1 MTMETLLLDVAVIIV
16 LILLNGFFSG
26 SEIAVI
32 SARRALIDKLA
43 KEGSRSAKMVNDLK
57 EKPDNF
63 LATIQ
68 IGVTIAGTLASVVGG
83 IIAIEL
89 LKPALLS
96 IPIAPVQA
104 VAEPLAIGIV
114 VIIISY
120 AILIVGELVPKSI
133 ALHSPERTACLTA
146 RPVHLLSRLTALP
159 VRLLTGSTHFILRL
173 LGIKESSERLF
184 ISEEEIKY
192 FMKEGRMK
200 GIFEETEEALIHSV
214 FEFADTTVGEVMVP
228 KPKMSAIDIA
238 SPPEEAL
245 KFIVETGFSRYPVYK
260 DSLENIAGILYS
272 KDVFRV
278 LEEKSP
284 FVIGNI
290 FRAPYFVPDS
300 ILISRLLREMQR
312 RRVHM
317 AIVIDEHGDVDGLVT
332 IEDLLEEIVGEIE
345 DEFDVEKEGL
355 IERLRDGT
363 LLIDASITIRDI
375 KDTELP
381 FDEEDEETYNTV
393 AGFMLSKLQRLPRG
407 GEFAV
412 HKGYRFTVVDVEE
425 RRIVKVKAERIRMKD
440 GAPGDRRQKKSEH
453 PE

>member
-1 MTMETLLLDVAVIIV
+1 MSIETLLFDVAVIVV

-32 SARRALIDKLA
+32 SARRGIIDKLD
-43 KEGSRSAKMVNDLK
+43 KEGNRSAKTVNDLK

-63 LATIQ
+63 LATVQ

-83 IIAIEL
+83 VIAIEL
-89 LKPALLS
+89 MHPALQS
-96 IPIAPVQA
+96 IPIPPVQA
-104 VAEPLAIGIV
+104 IAEPLAIGIV
-114 VIIISY
+114 VVIISY
-120 AILIVGELVPKSI
+120 AILILGELVPKSI

-146 RPVHLLSRLTALP
+146 RPIDLLSRLTAIP
-159 VRLLTGSTHFILRL
+159 VRLLTGSTHLILRI
-173 LGIKESSERLF
+173 LGIKESGKRLF

-214 FEFADTTVGEVMVP
+214 FEFADTTVREVMVP
-228 KPKMSAIDIA
+228 KPKMSAIDIS

-245 KFIVETGFSRYPVYK
+245 KFMVETGFSRYPVYK
-260 DSLENIAGILYS
+260 DNLENIAGILYS
-272 KDVFRV
+272 KDVFKV
-278 LEEKSP
+278 LKEKSP
-284 FVIGNI
+284 FVIEDI
-290 FRAPYFVPDS
+290 FRTPYFVPDS

-345 DEFDVEKEGL
+345 DEFDSEKEGL

-363 LLIDASITIRDI
+363 LLIDASAPIRDI

-381 FDEEDEETYNTV
+381 FDEEDEEEFNTV
-393 AGFMLSKLQRLPRG
+393 AGFMLAKLQRLPRG

-425 RRIVKVKAERIRMKD
+425 RRIAKVKAERIRVED
-440 GAPGDRRQKKSEH
+440 GAPRGGKQKR
-453 PE
+453 

>member
-1 MTMETLLLDVAVIIV
+1 MSLETLLFDAAVIIV

-32 SARRALIDKLA
+32 SARRGIIDKLD
-43 KEGSRSAKMVNDLK
+43 KEGSRSAKTVNDLK

-104 VAEPLAIGIV
+104 MAEPLAIGIV
-114 VIIISY
+114 VVIISY

-133 ALHSPERTACLTA
+133 ALHSPERAACLTA
-146 RPVHLLSRLTALP
+146 RPVYLLSRLTSFL

-173 LGIKESSERLF
+173 IGIKESGERLF

-214 FEFADTTVGEVMVP
+214 FEFADTTVKEVMVP

-245 KFIVETGFSRYPVYK
+245 KFIVETGFSRYPVYN
-260 DSLENIAGILYS
+260 DTLESIAGILYS

-284 FVIGNI
+284 FVIQNI

-363 LLIDASITIRDI
+363 LLIDASVTIRDI
-375 KDTELP
+375 KETELP
-381 FDEEDEETYNTV
+381 FDEEDEEAFNTV
-393 AGFMLSKLQRLPRG
+393 AGFMLAKLQRLPRG

-425 RRIVKVKAERIRMKD
+425 RRIVKVKAERLRTTE
-440 GAPGDRRQKKSEH
+440 GAPEGRKQERSG
-453 PE
+453 PPS

>member
-1 MTMETLLLDVAVIIV
+1 MSIETLLFDVAVIVV

-32 SARRALIDKLA
+32 SARRGIIDKLD
-43 KEGSRSAKMVNDLK
+43 KEGNRSAKTVNDLK

-63 LATIQ
+63 LATVQ
-68 IGVTIAGTLASVVGG
+68 IGVTIVGTLASVVGG

-89 LKPALLS
+89 LEPALLS
-96 IPIAPVQA
+96 IPFSPVQA
-104 VAEPLAIGIV
+104 IAEPLAIGIV
-114 VIIISY
+114 VVIISY
-120 AILIVGELVPKSI
+120 AILIIGELVPKSI

-146 RPVHLLSRLTALP
+146 RPIELLSRLTAIP
-159 VRLLTGSTHFILRL
+159 VRLLTGSTRFIMRI
-173 LGIKESSERLF
+173 LGIKESGERLF

-214 FEFADTTVGEVMVP
+214 FEFADTTVREVMVP
-228 KPKMSAIDIA
+228 KPKMSAIDIS
-238 SPPEEAL
+238 SPPEAAL

-260 DSLENIAGILYS
+260 DTLENIAGILYS
-272 KDVFRV
+272 KDVFKV

-284 FVIGNI
+284 FVIENI
-290 FRAPYFVPDS
+290 FRTPYFVPDS

-345 DEFDVEKEGL
+345 DEFDSEKEGL

-363 LLIDASITIRDI
+363 LLIDASAPIRDI

-381 FDEEDEETYNTV
+381 FDEEDEEEFNTV
-393 AGFMLSKLQRLPRG
+393 AGFMLAKLQRLPRG

-425 RRIVKVKAERIRMKD
+425 RRIAKVKAERIRVED
-440 GAPGDRRQKKSEH
+440 GAPRGGKQKR
-453 PE
+453 

>member
-1 MTMETLLLDVAVIIV
+1 MSLETLLFDAAVIIV

-32 SARRALIDKLA
+32 SARRGIIDKLD
-43 KEGSRSAKMVNDLK
+43 KEGNRSAKTVNDLK

-63 LATIQ
+63 LATVQ

-83 IIAIEL
+83 VIAIEL
-89 LKPALLS
+89 LKPALQS
-96 IPIAPVQA
+96 IPIPPVQA
-104 VAEPLAIGIV
+104 IAEPLAIGIV
-114 VIIISY
+114 VVIISY
-120 AILIVGELVPKSI
+120 AILILGELVPKSI

-146 RPVHLLSRLTALP
+146 RPIDLLSRLTAIP
-159 VRLLTGSTHFILRL
+159 VRLLTGSTHLILRI
-173 LGIKESSERLF
+173 LGIKESGKRLF

-214 FEFADTTVGEVMVP
+214 FEFADTTVREVMVP
-228 KPKMSAIDIA
+228 KPKMSAIDIS

-245 KFIVETGFSRYPVYK
+245 KFMVETGFSRYPVYK
-260 DSLENIAGILYS
+260 DNLENIAGILYS
-272 KDVFRV
+272 KDVFKV
-278 LEEKSP
+278 LKEKSP
-284 FVIGNI
+284 FVIEDI
-290 FRAPYFVPDS
+290 FRTPYFVPDS

-345 DEFDVEKEGL
+345 DEFDSEKEGL

-363 LLIDASITIRDI
+363 LLIDASAPIRDI

-381 FDEEDEETYNTV
+381 FDEENEEEFNTV
-393 AGFMLSKLQRLPRG
+393 AGFMLAKLQRLPRG

-412 HKGYRFTVVDVEE
+412 HKGYRFTVVDMEE
-425 RRIVKVKAERIRMKD
+425 RRIAKVKAERIRVED
-440 GAPGDRRQKKSEH
+440 GAPRGGKQKR
-453 PE
+453 

>member
-1 MTMETLLLDVAVIIV
+1 MSIETLLFDVAVIVV

-32 SARRALIDKLA
+32 SARRGIIDKLD
-43 KEGSRSAKMVNDLK
+43 KEGNRSAKTVNDLK

-63 LATIQ
+63 LATVQ
-68 IGVTIAGTLASVVGG
+68 IGVTIVGTLASVVGG
-83 IIAIEL
+83 ITAIEL
-89 LKPALLS
+89 LKPALQS
-96 IPIAPVQA
+96 IPISPVQA
-104 VAEPLAIGIV
+104 IAEPLAIGIV
-114 VIIISY
+114 VVIISY
-120 AILIVGELVPKSI
+120 AILIIGELVPKSI

-146 RPVHLLSRLTALP
+146 RPIELLSRLTAVP
-159 VRLLTGSTHFILRL
+159 VRLLTGSTRFILRII
-173 LGIKESSERLF
+173 GIKESGERLF

-214 FEFADTTVGEVMVP
+214 FEFADTTVREVMVP
-228 KPKMSAIDIA
+228 KPKMSAIDIS
-238 SPPEEAL
+238 SPPEAAL

-260 DSLENIAGILYS
+260 DTLENISGILYS
-272 KDVFRV
+272 KDVFKV

-284 FVIGNI
+284 FVIEDI
-290 FRAPYFVPDS
+290 FRIPYFVPDS

-345 DEFDVEKEGL
+345 DEFDSEKEGL

-363 LLIDASITIRDI
+363 LLIDASAPIRDI

-381 FDEEDEETYNTV
+381 FDEEDEEEFNTV
-393 AGFMLSKLQRLPRG
+393 AGFMLAKLQRLPRG

-425 RRIVKVKAERIRMKD
+425 RRIAKVKAERIRVED
-440 GAPGDRRQKKSEH
+440 GAPRGGKQKR
-453 PE
+453 

>member
-1 MTMETLLLDVAVIIV
+1 MSLETLLFDAAVIIV

-32 SARRALIDKLA
+32 SARRGIIDKLD
-43 KEGSRSAKMVNDLK
+43 KEGNRSAKTVNDLK

-63 LATIQ
+63 LATVQ

-83 IIAIEL
+83 VIAIEL
-89 LKPALLS
+89 LKPALQS
-96 IPIAPVQA
+96 IPIPPVQA
-104 VAEPLAIGIV
+104 IAEPLAIGIV
-114 VIIISY
+114 VVIISY
-120 AILIVGELVPKSI
+120 AILILGELVPKSI

-146 RPVHLLSRLTALP
+146 RPIDLLSRLTAIP
-159 VRLLTGSTHFILRL
+159 VRLLTGSTHLILRI
-173 LGIKESSERLF
+173 LGIKESGKRLF

-214 FEFADTTVGEVMVP
+214 FEFADTTVREVMVP
-228 KPKMSAIDIA
+228 KPKMSAIGIS

-245 KFIVETGFSRYPVYK
+245 KFMVETGFSRYPVYK
-260 DSLENIAGILYS
+260 DNLENIAGILYS
-272 KDVFRV
+272 KDVFKV
-278 LEEKSP
+278 LKEKSP
-284 FVIGNI
+284 FVIEDI
-290 FRAPYFVPDS
+290 FRTPYFVPDS

-345 DEFDVEKEGL
+345 DEFDSEKEGL

-363 LLIDASITIRDI
+363 LLIDASAPIRDI

-381 FDEEDEETYNTV
+381 FDEEDEEEFNTV
-393 AGFMLSKLQRLPRG
+393 AGFMLAKLQRLPRG

-412 HKGYRFTVVDVEE
+412 HKGYRFTVVDMEE
-425 RRIVKVKAERIRMKD
+425 RRIAKVKAERIRVED
-440 GAPGDRRQKKSEH
+440 GAPRGGKQKR
-453 PE
+453 